1 MNAWLKRMSMG
12 SGTAILG
19 TMLVAANAFA
29 QTDSTSSSTSS
40 ATTTTT
46 WYTQWWLWAI
56 GVAIFLIVVIALTNR
71 GGNKN
76 P

>member
-1 MNAWLKRMSMG
+1 MNTMMKRMTV
-12 SGTAILG
+12 GTGAVVLSALLA
-19 TMLVAANAFA
+19 TVNAFA
-29 QTDSTSSSTSS
+29 QTDSTASSTST

-76 P
+76 S